1 MVQLKFKNL
10 LMLYNDGHS
19 LYTSVENPTTKII
32 RVHCNA
38 MHCHHYLATHSALLL
53 GRPDKLCFMQFP
65 RNWGNARPGFSILK
79 VIFFKFVLVLLSTIN
94 CKGIQSNDFC
104 WKVRRIKILILHFEP
119 FSLCKVF
126 EIEIKRRAH

>member
-1 MVQLKFKNL
+1 MF
-10 LMLYNDGHS
+10 
-19 LYTSVENPTTKII
+19 T
-32 RVHCNA
+32 A

-79 VIFFKFVLVLLSTIN
+79 VIFSKFVLVLLSTIN

-104 WKVRRIKILILHFEP
+104 WKVQRIKILILHFEP
-119 FSLCKVF
+119 FSLCKLF
-126 EIEIKRRAH
+126 EIDLKGGRIKDQLISKANFEVFIWSKNWTKYFCISALASKKA